1 MLNQIWDSLSDK
13 LKPDMVVHAFNLSS
27 EAGESLSESNLI
39 CIVKLCVSIAKE
51 TSKQLLR
58 TKKSDCYK
66 LLMS

>member
-51 TSKQLLR
+51 TS
-58 TKKSDCYK
+58 SY
-66 LLMS
+66 